1 MSELLKRTHMCGQLN
16 IGNVDEEVT
25 LNGWVAKQRS
35 LGGLIFIDLRDKT
48 GIVQI
53 TFDDTIEK
61 EVFERAN
68 SLRSEYVIGVRGV
81 VKERS
86 SKNPN
91 IPTGEIEVFAREL
104 TVYSESETPPIYVKD
119 DDHVDDNLCG
129 S

>member
-61 EVFERAN
+61 DFK
-68 SLRSEYVIGVRGV
+68 I
-81 VKERS
+81 
-86 SKNPN
+86 
-91 IPTGEIEVFAREL
+91 FC
-104 TVYSESETPPIYVKD
+104 PPQ
-119 DDHVDDNLCG
+119 NAAGGTRLL
-129 S
+129 

>member
-1 MSELLKRTHMCGQLN
+1 MSELLKRTNMCGQLN

-68 SLRSEYVIGVRGV
+68 SLRS
-81 VKERS
+81 
-86 SKNPN
+86 
-91 IPTGEIEVFAREL
+91 
-104 TVYSESETPPIYVKD
+104 
-119 DDHVDDNLCG
+119 
-129 S
+129 